1 MFNAVRASAGVNPAQ
16 SRGSRRGAAGMVTT
30 LPPLRVMKRVPVA
43 ALQTQVRDVRPGRLG
58 HAQAVEREQGDQ
70 RVLGDS

>member
-1 MFNAVRASAGVNPAQ
+1 
-16 SRGSRRGAAGMVTT
+16 MVTT